1 MFSYEYPVT
10 LTGDETDGGFV
21 VTFSDFP
28 EAITQGENTD
38 DALREAEDC
47 LEEAVANRI
56 VTNQEIPAPSLPG
69 PAQNVVAVQ
78 SGTAVKA
85 ALYTAIRDLKLSKVQ
100 LAAELGVDEREV
112 RRLLDP
118 YHPSKLNRIEELL
131 RKLGKRL
138 VVRLD
143 DCGATHRDMG
153 YEKRAGRAGG
163 RCVERLG

>member
-10 LTGDETDGGFV
+10 LTPDETDGGFV
-21 VTFSDFP
+21 VTFPEFP
-28 EAITQGENTD
+28 EAITQGEGLD

-56 VTNQEIPAPSLPG
+56 VTNLELPVPG
-69 PAQNVVAVQ
+69 VPQPGQRLVAVP

-85 ALYTAIRDLKLSKVQ
+85 AFYTAIRELKLSKVQ
-100 LAAELGVDEREV
+100 LAAQLGVDEREV

-131 RKLGKRL
+131 RKLGKRI

-143 DCGATHRDMG
+143 DCNPSASANAEDA
-153 YEKRAGRAGG
+153 KGG
-163 RCVERLG
+163 HETPAAA